1 MRRILILVLIS
12 LGSVAAQAQ
21 SAPCLLEADEL
32 APVFGVKF
40 DAGVIEKDARGTAS
54 CSYAV
59 VGGGSARVVI
69 RVEDRMDAGR
79 FARLRKSRAVI
90 TGKDLMVDG
99 VSDAAFSNEGM
110 FAALQASRTV
120 EISGFR
126 TAAKRKATLV
136 EDGQLLRVALG
147 RASNR
152 ADVLQQVVLPLDHPC
167 GGGMA

>member
-1 MRRILILVLIS
+1 MTCNCPWGERIGRQRVS
-12 LGSVAAQAQ
+12 YRGVR
-21 SAPCLLEADEL
+21 L

-79 FARLRKSRAVI
+79 FARLRKSRAMI

-99 VSDAAFSNEGM
+99 VDNAAFSNEGM

-126 TAAKRKATLV
+126 TAAKRS
-136 EDGQLLRVALG
+136 RP
-147 RASNR
+147 RASP
-152 ADVLQQVVLPLDHPC
+152 ADWPRLSQTPGGPALQGPATHSRRLQPGQP
-167 GGGMA
+167 A